1 VEEDE
6 SVKQEYTLTP
16 GGETSGLGLFLQ
28 SMLLQFPVD
37 EKRWGV
43 CCSGRAF
50 CSLIYMLVGD
60 ITKWGLMP

>member
-6 SVKQEYTLTP
+6 GVKQEYTLTP
-16 GGETSGLGLFLQ
+16 GAETSGLSLFLQ

-43 CCSGRAF
+43 CCSVKAF
-50 CSLIYMLVGD
+50 YSPIYMLVGD